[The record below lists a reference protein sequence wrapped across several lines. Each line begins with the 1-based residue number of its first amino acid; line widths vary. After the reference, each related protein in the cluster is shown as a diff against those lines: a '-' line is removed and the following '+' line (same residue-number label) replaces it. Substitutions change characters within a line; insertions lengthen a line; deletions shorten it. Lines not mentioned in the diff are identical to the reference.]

1 MAYSV
6 DTHSGGRT
14 FIVEDGTVNNELDV
28 RLVGKNF
35 SGYGEIQNENVLHLL
50 ENFAGLKPPAKPING
65 QIWFDSSVKKL
76 RFWDSST
83 SKWKT
88 TGGIESASVA
98 PSGLA
103 IGDLWWDEKNKQL
116 YAYDGNTYTLIGPQ
130 SVPGIGT
137 SEMKV
142 QSVTDTDSNTHVII
156 AAYVNGKVMYVISN
170 SLAFTLDGPS
180 KVLLGSPSEASTN
193 EFNTVYPGI
202 TMIGTSVGGISLPEN
217 QDANSTSNGIIWGT
231 ASSAVGLV
239 GPDNSVLDY
248 NNFLSADTELGNFA
262 SQVNFSDEGYLLGN
276 NNQLLVRIS
285 ENPLEANTPI
295 FKNQVGN
302 TLKFQTT
309 VSGVGTK
316 TPLTLVANDILPS
329 ENNETDLGSTALKFK
344 NVYANKFYGDGSE
357 ITNLSSDSFSGIITA
372 DKLTGSYDIDITGS
386 SASSTNADKLKLG
399 SLYVSSAIGSPDQG
413 PSYGNTI
420 VARDVDGNI
429 NASFFQGTATSA
441 LFADLAEKYL
451 ADAEYEVGTVV
462 SVGGDAEVTACT
474 LGDRAFGAVSANPA
488 FKMNDGL
495 VGGTYIALK
504 GRVPVKVIG
513 PVKKG
518 DALIANNN
526 GCVSAVSNLL
536 KDKLTSYDTF
546 AIALDSNSNNDIKL
560 VEAII
565 L

>member
-35 SGYGEIQNENVLHLL
+35 SGYGEIQNENILHLL

-65 QIWFDSSVKKL
+65 QIWFDSAVKKL

-116 YAYDGNTYTLIGPQ
+116 YAYDGNTYILVGPQ

-142 QSVTDTDSNTHVII
+142 LSVTDTDSNTHVII
-156 AAYVNGKVMYVISN
+156 AAFVNGKVMYVISN
-170 SLAFTLDGPS
+170 SLAFILNGPS
-180 KVLLGSPSEASTN
+180 KVLLGSPSESSTN

-202 TMIGTSVGGISLPEN
+202 TMIGTSAGGISLPEN
-217 QDANSTSNGIIWGT
+217 QDADSTSNGIIWGT

-239 GPDNSVLDY
+239 GPDNSVLDF
-248 NNFLSADTELGNFA
+248 NSFLRADTALGNFD

-295 FKNQVGN
+295 FKNQVGD

-316 TPLTLVANDILPS
+316 TPLTLVANNILPG

-344 NVYANKFYGDGSE
+344 DVYANKFYGNGSE
-357 ITNLSSDSFSGIITA
+357 LTNLSLASFTGIIAA
-372 DKLTGSYDIDITGS
+372 DKLSGLYNIDISGS

-399 SLYVSSAIGSPDQG
+399 SLYVSSAIGSPSTG
-413 PSYGNTI
+413 PGNTI
-420 VARDVDGNI
+420 VARDVDGNV
-429 NASFFQGTATSA
+429 NAVLFQGTATSA

-451 ADAEYEVGTVV
+451 TDIEYEVGTVV
-462 SVGGDAEVTACT
+462 SVGGAAEVTACT

-513 PVKKG
+513 SVKKG

-526 GCVSAVSNLL
+526 GCVSAVSKLL

-546 AIALDSNSNNDIKL
+546 AIALESNSNEDIKL

>member
-1 MAYSV
+1 MSYSV
-6 DTHSGGRT
+6 DTFSSGRT
-14 FIVEDGTVNNELDV
+14 FIVNDGTINNELDV

-35 SGYGEIQNENVLHLL
+35 SGYGEIQNENILHLL
-50 ENFAGLKPPAKPING
+50 ENFAGLNPPAKPING
-65 QIWFDSSVKKL
+65 QIWFDSSIRKL
-76 RFWDSST
+76 KFWDSAT

-88 TGGIESASVA
+88 GGGIESSSSI
-98 PSGLA
+98 PSGLS
-103 IGDLWWDEKNKQL
+103 IGDLWWDERNKQL
-116 YAYDGNTYTLIGPQ
+116 YAYDGTTYILIGPQ

-137 SEMKV
+137 TEMKTLT
-142 QSVTDTDSNTHVII
+142 VTDTEDNLHLII
-156 AAYVNGKVMYVISN
+156 AAYINGKVMYVITN
-170 SLAFTLDGPS
+170 SLAFELSEPS
-180 KVLLGSPSEASTN
+180 KTLLGSPD
-193 EFNTVYPGI
+193 EFNTIYPGI
-202 TMIGTSVGGISLPEN
+202 TLIGTNNKGISLPEN
-217 QDANSTSNGIIWGT
+217 QSADSTSNGIIWGT

-239 GPDNSVLDY
+239 GPDNTVLDY
-248 NNFLSADTELGNFA
+248 NAFLRADTELGNFIN
-262 SQVNFSDEGYLLGN
+262 QVNFSDEGYLLGDN
-276 NNQLLVRIS
+276 EQLLVRIS
-285 ENPLEANTPI
+285 ENPLEPNTPI

-316 TPLTLVANDILPS
+316 TPLTLVANNILPG

-344 NVYANKFYGDGSE
+344 NVYANKFYGNGSE
-357 ITNLSSDSFSGIITA
+357 LTNISSSNIVGTILASQLSGT
-372 DKLTGSYDIDITGS
+372 YNIDITGNAGS
-386 SASSTNADKLKLG
+386 TTNADYLRLG
-399 SLYVSSAIGSPDQG
+399 SSYVQSAIGSPDQG
-413 PSYGNTI
+413 PAYGNTI

-429 NASFFQGTATSA
+429 NAAFFQGTATSA

-451 ADAEYEVGTVV
+451 TDIEYEVGTVV
-462 SVGGDAEVTACT
+462 SVGGATEVTACT

-488 FKMNDGL
+488 FKMNEGL

-526 GCVSAVSNLL
+526 GCVSVVSKLL
-536 KDKLTSYDTF
+536 KDKLASYDTF
-546 AIALDSNSNNDIKL
+546 AIALESNNNEDIKL

>member
-6 DTHSGGRT
+6 DTYSGGRT

-50 ENFAGLKPPAKPING
+50 ENFAGLNSPAKPING
-65 QIWFDSSVKKL
+65 QIWFDSSIKKL

-88 TGGIESASVA
+88 AGGIESSSSA

-103 IGDLWWDEKNKQL
+103 VGDLWWDERNKQL

-137 SEMKV
+137 TEMKV
-142 QSVTDTDSNTHVII
+142 LTVTDTDSNTHAII
-156 AAYVNGKVMYVISN
+156 AAYVNGKVMYVISD
-170 SLAFTLDGPS
+170 SLAFTLNGPS
-180 KVLLGSPSEASTN
+180 KVVLGSSTEFSTT
-193 EFNTVYPGI
+193 EFNTIYPGI
-202 TMIGTSVGGISLPEN
+202 TMIGTSLGGVSLPDNE
-217 QDANSTSNGIIWGT
+217 DAISTSNGIIWGT
-231 ASSAVGLV
+231 ASSAAGLV
-239 GPDNSVLDY
+239 GPDNSILDY
-248 NNFLSADTELGNFA
+248 NSFLSADTELGNFNE
-262 SQVNFSDEGYLLGN
+262 QVNFSDEGYLLGN

-329 ENNETDLGSTALKFK
+329 ENISTDLGSTALKFK

-357 ITNLSSDSFSGIITA
+357 ITNLSADSFSGIITA
-372 DKLTGSYDIDITGS
+372 DKLTGLYNIDITGS
-386 SASSTNADKLKLG
+386 SASATNADKLKLG
-399 SLYVSSAIGSPDQG
+399 SIYVSSAIGSPSTG
-413 PSYGNTI
+413 PGNTI
-420 VARDVDGNI
+420 VARDVDGNV
-429 NASFFQGTATSA
+429 NAVLFQGTATSA

-546 AIALDSNSNNDIKL
+546 AIALESNNSEDIKL

>member
-1 MAYSV
+1 MSYSV
-6 DTHSGGRT
+6 DTFSSGRT
-14 FIVEDGTVNNELDV
+14 FIVNDGTINNELDV

-50 ENFAGLKPPAKPING
+50 ENFAGLNPPAKPING
-65 QIWFDSSVKKL
+65 QIWFDSSIRKL
-76 RFWDSST
+76 KFWDYAT

-88 TGGIESASVA
+88 GGGIESSSSI
-98 PSGLA
+98 PSGLST
-103 IGDLWWDEKNKQL
+103 GDLWWDEKNKQL
-116 YAYDGNTYTLIGPQ
+116 YAYDGSTYILIGPQ

-137 SEMKV
+137 TEMTTLT
-142 QSVTDTDSNTHVII
+142 VTDTENNLHVII
-156 AAYVNGKVMYVISN
+156 AAYIDGKVMYVITN
-170 SLAFTLDGPS
+170 SLAFELSETS
-180 KVLLGSPSEASTN
+180 KTLLGSPD
-193 EFNTVYPGI
+193 EFNIIYPGI
-202 TMIGTSVGGISLPEN
+202 TLIGTNNEGISLPEN
-217 QDANSTSNGIIWGT
+217 QSADSTSNGIIWGT

-239 GPDNSVLDY
+239 GPGNTVLDY
-248 NNFLSADTELGNFA
+248 NAFLSADTELGNFIN
-262 SQVNFSDEGYLLGN
+262 QVNFSDEGYLLGDN
-276 NNQLLVRIS
+276 EQLLVRIS
-285 ENPLEANTPI
+285 ENPLEPNTPI

-316 TPLTLVANDILPS
+316 TPLTLVENDILPS
-329 ENNETDLGSTALKFK
+329 ENNATDLGSVALKFK

-357 ITNLSSDSFSGIITA
+357 LTNISSSNILGTISPSQLSGT
-372 DKLTGSYDIDITGS
+372 YDINITGNAGS
-386 SASSTNADKLKLG
+386 TTNADYLLLG
-399 SLYVSSAIGSPDQG
+399 SIYVQSAIGAPDQG
-413 PSYGNTI
+413 PAYGNTI

-451 ADAEYEVGTVV
+451 TDAEYEVGTVV

-518 DALIANNN
+518 DAMIANNN
-526 GCVSAVSNLL
+526 GCVSAVSKLL

-546 AIALDSNSNNDIKL
+546 AIALESNSNEDIKL